1 MEDFKESLN
10 HMSFLKKFSYEL
22 YTGKPFAWK
31 DMLSALSL
39 FSSVYTI
46 PCCPLCRDVVI
57 VNNYFYI
64 DLPPEAIRFFLLPHP
79 NKG

>member
-1 MEDFKESLN
+1 MYSFEDFKESLN
-10 HMSFLKKFSYEL
+10 HMSFLKKLSYEL

-46 PCCPLCRDVVI
+46 PCCLLCRDVVI
-57 VNNYFYI
+57 IIFISLYHQKRYV
-64 DLPPEAIRFFLLPHP
+64 FFFIATS
-79 NKG
+79 

>member
-1 MEDFKESLN
+1 
-10 HMSFLKKFSYEL
+10 MSFLKKFSYEL

-57 VNNYFYI
+57 VNNYFYLA
-64 DLPPEAIRFFLLPHP
+64 LPPEAIRFFFLLHILT
-79 NKG
+79 KVKV

>member
-1 MEDFKESLN
+1 
-10 HMSFLKKFSYEL
+10 MSFLKKFSYEL

-46 PCCPLCRDVVI
+46 PCCPLCRDVVK
-57 VNNYFYI
+57 VFV
-64 DLPPEAIRFFLLPHP
+64 FFLLPHP

>member
-1 MEDFKESLN
+1 
-10 HMSFLKKFSYEL
+10 
-22 YTGKPFAWK
+22 
-31 DMLSALSL
+31 MLSALSL

-57 VNNYFYI
+57 VNNYFYLA
-64 DLPPEAIRFFLLPHP
+64 LPPEAIRFFSLPHP